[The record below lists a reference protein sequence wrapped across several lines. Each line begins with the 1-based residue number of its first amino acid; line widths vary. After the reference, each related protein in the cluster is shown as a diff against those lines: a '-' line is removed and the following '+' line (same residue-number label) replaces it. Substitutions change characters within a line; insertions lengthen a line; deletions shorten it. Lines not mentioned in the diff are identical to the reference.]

1 MRRWTSA
8 LAALMLA
15 AGVAATAAPTASAAT
30 DCSVVWGSL
39 ARQDQTVPYQTQPLT
54 NIRTGAHECFDRLVV
69 DVPGTSPANPLSYRV
84 RYMGGNAIY
93 QAGSG
98 TPIPVAGGDVL
109 EITVGATSYDP
120 STWQV
125 VYPARA
131 GDPLPGV
138 DLTGYRTFVDTRF
151 AGSFEGEAQF
161 GLGVRARLPFQV
173 FQLDNRLVIDV
184 AHSWGA
190 TG

>member
-1 MRRWTSA
+1 MRRLTTA
-8 LAALMLA
+8 LAAVMLA

-39 ARQDQTVPYQTQPLT
+39 ARQDQTVPYQMQPLT

-69 DVPGTSPANPLSYRV
+69 DVPGTSPENPLSYRV
-84 RYMGGNAIY
+84 HYTTGNNIY

-98 TPIPVAGGDVL
+98 TPIPVSGGAVL
-109 EITVGATSYDP
+109 EVTVGATSYDP
-120 STWQV
+120 TTWER
-125 VYPARA
+125 VYPARS

-151 AGSFEGEAQF
+151 AGSFEGESQF

-173 FQLDNRLVIDV
+173 FQLDGRLVIDV
-184 AHSWGA
+184 AHSWGT